1 MARPIVIGLGGLGTV
16 GQGLVRILA
25 ENQDVIRRRIG
36 RDIVLKRV
44 AVRDLAKN
52 RGVALPPHAI
62 LGADLGDLVR
72 DPEIDIVCEL
82 MGGLTAADRLIR
94 DALAAGKH
102 VVSAN
107 KHLLAERGQE
117 LFTLAHDAGRCLYYE
132 ASSVGG
138 VPVVQALKES
148 LAGNRILKLTGIM
161 NGTANFILS
170 EMTTGG
176 IDFETAL
183 AQAQA
188 LGYAEADPSFD
199 IDGIDT
205 AHKLVLLAR
214 LAYGQHY
221 PLDRLPKRGI
231 RDVTPR
237 DIEFAREF
245 GYRIKLIG
253 QVRQV
258 DGMLEAGVF
267 PALVKYT
274 YLLARVGGN
283 YNAVRIE
290 GNAAGP
296 IMLHGQGAG
305 EMPTASAVLA
315 DIMAIA
321 RDEKNPN
328 NTGFPENPLP
338 EADIQDPEDAI
349 SQYYFRF
356 QVADR
361 PGVMAAITRVMA
373 DKRISI
379 AQALQKGDEGATD
392 VPLVIITHEA
402 KTRMVH
408 EALAEIDAMD
418 FTVAPTIHY
427 RIL

>member
-1 MARPIVIGLGGLGTV
+1 MGKPIVIGLAGLGTV
-16 GQGLVRILA
+16 GRGLVRILA
-25 ENQDVIRRRIG
+25 ENQDIIRRRIG
-36 RDIVLKRV
+36 RDVVLGKV
-44 AVRDLAKN
+44 AVRDLTKP
-52 RGVALPPHAI
+52 RGVTLPTGCALTS
-62 LGADLGDLVR
+62 DLSELVR
-72 DPEIDIVCEL
+72 DPGIDIVCEL
-82 MGGLTAADRLIR
+82 MGGLSAADGLIR

-102 VVSAN
+102 VVTAN

-117 LFTLAHDAGRCLYYE
+117 LFGLATDAGKCLYYE
-132 ASSVGG
+132 ASCVGG

-170 EMTTGG
+170 EMTTNGL
-176 IDFETAL
+176 DFESAL
-183 AQAQA
+183 SQAQA

-199 IDGIDT
+199 IDGVDT
-205 AHKLVLLAR
+205 AHKLILLAR

-221 PLDRLPKRGI
+221 PLSRLPIRGI
-231 RDVTPR
+231 REVTPT

-283 YNAVRIE
+283 YNAVRVE
-290 GNAAGP
+290 GNASGP

-321 RDEKNPN
+321 RDAQNPN
-328 NTGFPENPLP
+328 NTGFPESPLP
-338 EADIQDPEDAI
+338 EARIQDPEDAV

-379 AQALQKGDEGATD
+379 AQAIQKGEEGATD

-402 KTRMVH
+402 STRKVH

-418 FTVAPTIHY
+418 FAVSPTVHY

>member
-1 MARPIVIGLGGLGTV
+1 MGKPVVIGLAGLGTV

-25 ENQDVIRRRIG
+25 ENADWIRRRIG
-36 RDIVLKRV
+36 HDILLKRAV
-44 AVRDLAKN
+44 VRDLNKP
-52 RGVALPPHAI
+52 RGVELPEGTVVSDR
-62 LGADLGDLVR
+62 LMDLVE
-72 DPEIDIVCEL
+72 DPEIEVVCEL
-82 MGGLTAADRLIR
+82 MGGLSAAEELMRA
-94 DALAAGKH
+94 ALAAGKH
-102 VVSAN
+102 VVTAN

-117 LFTLAHDAGRCLYYE
+117 LFALAGERERCLYYE
-132 ASSVGG
+132 ASCVGG

-148 LAGNRILKLTGIM
+148 LAGNRIVKLTGIM

-170 EMTTGG
+170 EMTSNGL
-176 IDFETAL
+176 DFETAL
-183 AQAQA
+183 AEAQA

-221 PLDRLPKRGI
+221 PLSELPVRGI
-231 RDVTPR
+231 RDVSR
-237 DIEFAREF
+237 EDIAFAREF
-245 GYRIKLIG
+245 GYRLKLIG
-253 QVRQV
+253 QVREV
-258 DGMLEAGVF
+258 DGRLEAGVF

-274 YLLARVGGN
+274 FLLARVGGN

-290 GNAAGP
+290 GNAVGP

-305 EMPTASAVLA
+305 DLPTASAVLA

-321 RDEKNPN
+321 RDARKPN

-338 EADIQDPEDAI
+338 AAPILPPEDAE

-356 QVADR
+356 RVADR

-373 DKRISI
+373 DRDISI
-379 AQALQKGDEGATD
+379 AQAIQKGEEGASD
-392 VPLVIITHEA
+392 VSLVIITHEA
-402 KTRMVH
+402 PARMVH
-408 EALAEIDAMD
+408 DALATIDAMD
-418 FTVAPTIHY
+418 FVTAPTVNY